1 MLSHH
6 AMEYSDDEKKSTEFT
21 ITELAKNEVI
31 FQTIV
36 LIIFFSDSNNSTE
49 IERKY
54 ELRGKIN
61 QLLIREK

>member
-1 MLSHH
+1 
-6 AMEYSDDEKKSTEFT
+6 MEYSDDEKKSTEFT

-54 ELRGKIN
+54 EF
-61 QLLIREK
+61 REKSISS

>member
-36 LIIFFSDSNNSTE
+36 LIIFFQIQITVQKLKGSTS
-49 IERKY
+49 Y
-54 ELRGKIN
+54 G
-61 QLLIREK
+61 EKFISS

>member
-21 ITELAKNEVI
+21 ITELAKTEVI

-36 LIIFFSDSNNSTE
+36 LLIFFQIQITVQKLKGS
-49 IERKY
+49 Y